1 MVTPTLPA
9 VISWIVY
16 VFYRWGEEIANRQ
29 CLSAVRCWNK
39 FLNLF
44 RRNFVVDWR
53 WQVQYSIVRQ
63 RWRVCFVFFCGAE
76 CLWRLR
82 VATGLLF
89 SRVLISFYFNIPD
102 FFSGFAR
109 VHAVCSLIFW
119 PRNVVGRGICYAL
132 VCLSVRPSVCLSH
145 AWITPEGSKI
155 FKYALYHT
163 YDRAMF
169 RVSWGQIFT
178 FEFRGSPQRV
188 R

>member
-1 MVTPTLPA
+1 MFIWRPLLKQ
-9 VISWIVY
+9 ISQV
-16 VFYRWGEEIANRQ
+16 VSSKLCRWLA
-29 CLSAVRCWNK
+29 LTSAVFHRSTT
-39 FLNLF
+39 LTSLF
-44 RRNFVVDWR
+44 
-53 WQVQYSIVRQ
+53 
-63 RWRVCFVFFCGAE
+63 CFFCGAE

-89 SRVLISFYFNIPD
+89 TRVLISFYFNIPD